1 MNDRALWFIV
11 AFLTSWMLFSMVQ
24 PVRAASSDREETT
37 SIVRGRVLAVEKG
50 ETLPLRDARVFLTGI
65 RNGRDSTDPPVIDQ
79 VDETFVPQFLAVRQ
93 GTRVVFKNSDTVG
106 HNVRLVRLPEYG
118 RMMNRYVYH
127 GDTVAYR
134 FERPGPVQVECDIHP
149 LMEAHVVVLGG
160 RFRTARS
167 DRDGRFEFRIPAR
180 DGWTPTVRAWHPSHG
195 LSSAR
200 SVDPGGTR
208 SVRIL
213 LRP

>member
-1 MNDRALWFIV
+1 MKDRALWFV
-11 AFLTSWMLFSMVQ
+11 GVFLTAWMLFSVVH
-24 PVRAASSDREETT
+24 PVRGVAPDREEETLT
-37 SIVRGRVLAVEKG
+37 VRGRVLVVEKG
-50 ETLPLRDARVFLTGI
+50 ETAPLRNARVFLTGV
-65 RNGRDSTDPPVIDQ
+65 RDGRESTDPPVIDQ
-79 VDETFVPQFLAVRQ
+79 VDETFVPQFLALRQ
-93 GTRVVFKNSDTVG
+93 GTRVVFENSDTVG

-134 FERPGPVQVECDIHP
+134 FEQSGLVQVECDIHP
-149 LMEAHVVVLGG
+149 LMEAHVVVLEG

-167 DRDGRFEFRIPAR
+167 GEDGRFEFRIPAR
-180 DGWTPTVRAWHPSHG
+180 KGRTPSVRAWHPSGG

-208 SVRIL
+208 PVRIL